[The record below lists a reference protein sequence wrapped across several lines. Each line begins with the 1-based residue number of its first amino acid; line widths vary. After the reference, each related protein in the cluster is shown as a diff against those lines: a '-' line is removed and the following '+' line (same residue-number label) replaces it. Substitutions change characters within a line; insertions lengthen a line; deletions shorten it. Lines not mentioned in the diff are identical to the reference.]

1 MKYYYFPSTY
11 FGFRG
16 RGYAGSGSNAGY
28 LVGCGLGGNIEEV
41 TQIDPQKILENGSFL
56 DQAAMTKMEGKD
68 GPTQVSKKRFDFWK
82 WLGDGKEAVS
92 ELFSNGYS
100 ALKRRLN
107 NLNQWRIKKQGDLW
121 ARVKRSNFWKKISG
135 IGNFFKNIKIRT
147 VASVQGLWR
156 RFKDYMRKIG
166 INIYA
171 YGKATLIV
179 LRDTFYEAIG
189 KGLGFAKSFA
199 KSGLVLTDAILDSIA
214 SKLGK
219 LGWKPMEIVSA
230 IAFLIHPPSIGER
243 MLGKLIDTIPGITSG
258 LVKGATAASGVGLL
272 TGAVQGAK
280 AIAGKGLGYG
290 GAGVFNMGVG
300 YGGVRVRKRRSKRFV
315 KGSPEA
321 KAYMAYL
328 RSLRRS

>member
-16 RGYAGSGSNAGY
+16 RGYGGSSSNAGY

-41 TQIDPQKILENGSFL
+41 TKIDPKKILENGSFV
-56 DQAAMTKMEGKD
+56 DQTAIAKMEGKE
-68 GPTQVSKKRFDFWK
+68 GPSQVSKKRFDFWK
-82 WLGDGKEAVS
+82 WLGDGKEAVT
-92 ELFSNGYS
+92 ELFSDGYS
-100 ALKRRLN
+100 ALKKQLS

-121 ARVKRSNFWKKISG
+121 AKVKQSNLWKRISRV
-135 IGNFFKNIKIRT
+135 GNFFKNIKIRT
-147 VASVQGLWR
+147 VAGVQSLWR
-156 RFKDYMRKIG
+156 KFKEYMRIIG

-171 YGKATLIV
+171 YGRATLTV

-189 KGLGFAKSFA
+189 KGLGVAKSFA
-199 KSGLVLTDAILDSIA
+199 ESGLKLTDAVLDSIA
-214 SKLGK
+214 TKLGK
-219 LGWKPMEIVSA
+219 LGWQPLEIATS
-230 IAFLIHPPSIGER
+230 IAFLIHPPSMGER
-243 MLGKLIDTIPGITSG
+243 MLGKLIDTIPAITTG
-258 LVKGATAASGVGLL
+258 LVNGSTAGIGLF
-272 TGAVQGAK
+272 AK
-280 AIAGKGLGYG
+280 AVAGKGFGYG

-300 YGGVRVRKRRSKRFV
+300 YGGGVRKKRSTRFA

>member
-16 RGYAGSGSNAGY
+16 RGYGGSVRTGSNAGY

-41 TQIDPQKILENGSFL
+41 TEIDPQKILEKGSFV
-56 DQAAMTKMEGKD
+56 DQTAIAKMENKN
-68 GPTQVSKKRFDFWK
+68 GPSQVSKKRFDFWK
-82 WLGDGKEAVS
+82 WLGDGKEAVT

-100 ALKRRLN
+100 ALKRRLS
-107 NLNQWRIKKQGDLW
+107 NLNQWRVKKQGDLW
-121 ARVKRSNFWKKISG
+121 AKVKQSNFWKKISKV
-135 IGNFFKNIKIRT
+135 GNFFKDIKIRT

-156 RFKDYMRKIG
+156 KFKEYMRKIG

-199 KSGLVLTDAILDSIA
+199 ESGLKATDTILDSVA

-219 LGWKPMEIVSA
+219 LGWQPLEIATS
-230 IAFLIHPPSIGER
+230 IAFLIHPPTMGER
-243 MLGKLIDTIPGITSG
+243 MLGRLIDTIPAITTG
-258 LVKGATAASGVGLL
+258 LVHGSTAGIGMVAGLLQGAKGAT
-272 TGAVQGAK
+272 
-280 AIAGKGLGYG
+280 GKGFG

-300 YGGVRVRKRRSKRFV
+300 YGGVGVRKRRSTRFV

>member
-16 RGYAGSGSNAGY
+16 RGYGGSSSNAGY

-41 TQIDPQKILENGSFL
+41 TKIDPQKILENGSFV
-56 DQAAMTKMEGKD
+56 DQTAIAKMEGKE
-68 GPTQVSKKRFDFWK
+68 GPSQVSKKRFDFWK
-82 WLGDGKEAVS
+82 WLGNGKEAVT

-100 ALKRRLN
+100 ALKKRLSS
-107 NLNQWRIKKQGDLW
+107 LNQWRIKKQGDLW
-121 ARVKRSNFWKKISG
+121 TKVKQSDFWKKISRV
-135 IGNFFKNIKIRT
+135 GNFFKNVKIRT
-147 VASVQGLWR
+147 VAAVQSLWR
-156 RFKDYMRKIG
+156 KFKEYMRKIG

-171 YGKATLIV
+171 YGRATLSV

-189 KGLGFAKSFA
+189 KGLGFAMSLA
-199 KSGLVLTDAILDSIA
+199 KTGLVVTDAVLDSIA

-219 LGWKPMEIVSA
+219 IGWKPLEI
-230 IAFLIHPPSIGER
+230 IAATNLLKNPPSFGER
-243 MLGKLIDTIPGITSG
+243 MLTRLIDTLPGIASG
-258 LVKGATAASGVGLL
+258 LTQGASAASGFGLVSGIVKGAKSLRGT
-272 TGAVQGAK
+272 
-280 AIAGKGLGYG
+280 GYG

-300 YGGVRVRKRRSKRFV
+300 YGGGVRKKRSTRFA